1 MKINLIRHGQTSG
14 NLESRYIGTTDEPL
28 CSAGMEALRRRRYP
42 AHGVLICSPMKRCIQ
57 TAQAIYPGVKPIIMH
72 ELRECD
78 FGAFEGKNYRE
89 LNGDPDYQRWIDSG
103 GYLPFPGGES
113 PEKFRARCCAGFARA
128 VAENHSV
135 DIITFV
141 VHGGTIMALLSH
153 FLGGEYF
160 DYQAK
165 CGQGYS
171 GILVF
176 PMGGG
181 APECKDFHPLSK
193 SGLSE
198 FTKGET
204 Y

>member
-28 CSAGMEALRRRRYP
+28 CSAGMEALRSRRYP

-57 TAQAIYPGVKPIIMH
+57 TAQAIYPGVKPTIMH

-78 FGAFEGKNYRE
+78 FGAFEGKNYLE

-103 GYLPFPGGES
+103 GNLPFPGGES
-113 PEKFRARCCAGFARA
+113 PEEFRARCCSGFARA

-141 VHGGTIMALLSH
+141 VHGGTIMAVMER
-153 FLGGEYF
+153 FAVPRRGYF
-160 DYQAK
+160 DWK
-165 CGQGYS
+165 CANGCGFS
-171 GILVF
+171 G
-176 PMGGG
+176 
-181 APECKDFHPLSK
+181 
-193 SGLSE
+193 E
-198 FTKGET
+198 FSDNNLTSVVEII
-204 Y
+204 

>member
-57 TAQAIYPGVKPIIMH
+57 TAQAIYPGVKPTIMH

-78 FGAFEGKNYRE
+78 FGLFEGKNYLE
-89 LNGDPDYQRWIDSG
+89 LNGDPDYQRWID
-103 GYLPFPGGES
+103 
-113 PEKFRARCCAGFARA
+113 GFARA

-141 VHGGTIMALLSH
+141 VHGGTIMAVMER
-153 FLGGEYF
+153 FAVPRRGYF
-160 DYQAK
+160 DWRCANG
-165 CGQGYS
+165 CGFS
-171 GILVF
+171 G
-176 PMGGG
+176 
-181 APECKDFHPLSK
+181 
-193 SGLSE
+193 E
-198 FTKGET
+198 FYDNNLTSVVEII
-204 Y
+204 